1 MWARSKRWA
10 MPWKV
15 PIHMPRTPSPITFS
29 TRPRIS
35 AAALLVKVTAMMEK
49 GEQRSTCISQ
59 AIRCTSTR
67 VLPEPAPASTSRLL
81 RGAATASLCL
91 SLSPSSRVETSITT
105 PVYLYRRGL
114 YGHPP
119 CQTKSKLG
127 GGTRWGRAGVPVRPF
142 LAGARENGTGRSPAV
157 ANPCSRGLWGFASRI
172 TGLPGGWMNKRG
184 KRFTVTC

>member
-1 MWARSKRWA
+1 

-105 PVYLYRRGL
+105 PVYLYRRRL
-114 YGHPP
+114 YGLSGQRP
-119 CQTKSKLG
+119 TGRINEG
-127 GGTRWGRAGVPVRPF
+127 GGDSSDIGPTHHRRSSITWRVVHPTPDGQGQNEGRLRANG
-142 LAGARENGTGRSPAV
+142 LQARSL
-157 ANPCSRGLWGFASRI
+157 PCPPS
-172 TGLPGGWMNKRG
+172 
-184 KRFTVTC
+184 